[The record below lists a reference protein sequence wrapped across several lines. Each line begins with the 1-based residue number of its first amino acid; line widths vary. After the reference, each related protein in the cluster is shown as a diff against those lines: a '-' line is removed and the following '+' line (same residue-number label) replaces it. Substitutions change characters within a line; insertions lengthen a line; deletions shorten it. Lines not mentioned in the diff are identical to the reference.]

1 MNNLKSAK
9 ENQNSTYKSR
19 IYTRSELDAM
29 TNEELAEVYKNIDR
43 SKKIQLPPLPPAG
56 DEPSLDRNMAIDMTI
71 VLLQIQNELIDALS
85 KGQSDKKTEN
95 TLHELQNSIDKL
107 VIELNTALDI
117 LDRMDYEG
125 RDSGL
130 VVLELPNAEQL
141 LDIIKPIEEGQH
153 DLKPIIDALPP
164 IGTDPPATK
173 SIDLSVATS
182 TINKNTKSAEGLE
195 ERKKYP
201 PSLPIP
207 TPEPSEEP
215 EDGDEDDDGGGG
227 GDKEDMDQ
235 DTDNENKD
243 SGDQEDQEKDTE
255 DDANSKWINTEQV
268 DLEEASGD
276 RGDTSQSTVNII
288 KQAQA
293 ELLAGNQDLVK
304 QVRNVTVSTSL
315 GMPSK
320 LDPGDYIQQLFEIA
334 GSYLTRGGRS
344 GSYFIADRMS
354 NDTPDE
360 SGIIQISKGTQRKSR
375 HAKLTIYLDVS
386 GSMGREPIKILHRLV
401 ADAAK
406 LERTKSIVVPFGTD
420 LHSPLDLSLGVPNR
434 LPSDPST
441 DINRVL
447 DAIAGK
453 VELRANIKDP
463 FGGIS
468 SQMIPLK
475 ADLSVIIT
483 DMDNNVDGKLDFNRI
498 PYEEQVIFITNKEG
512 NAEEARKAAGSNIDV
527 IYTKEW

>member
-71 VLLQIQNELIDALS
+71 VLLQIQNELIEALS
-85 KGQSDKKTEN
+85 KRQSDKKTEN

-117 LDRMDYEG
+117 LDQMDYEG

-164 IGTDPPATK
+164 IGTDPPATE

-182 TINKNTKSAEGLE
+182 TINKNTKSAEELE

-207 TPEPSEEP
+207 TPEPS
-215 EDGDEDDDGGGG
+215 
-227 GDKEDMDQ
+227 
-235 DTDNENKD
+235 
-243 SGDQEDQEKDTE
+243 EDQEKDTE

-344 GSYFIADRMS
+344 GSYFIADRRS

-434 LPSDPST
+434 LPFDDST